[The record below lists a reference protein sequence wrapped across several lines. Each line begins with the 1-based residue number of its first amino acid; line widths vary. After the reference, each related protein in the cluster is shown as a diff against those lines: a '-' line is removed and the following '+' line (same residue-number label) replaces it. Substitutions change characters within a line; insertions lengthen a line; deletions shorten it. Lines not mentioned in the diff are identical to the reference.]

1 MTSTHPVTR
10 RFFAEQLVRLRRAD
24 EQQRWV
30 ASQRAG
36 RIDPNPHQIDAVIF
50 ALQRIPQGGC
60 ILADE
65 VGLGKTIEA
74 GLVIAQR
81 RAEGAGRILL
91 VTPKPLLGQWR
102 HELYTL
108 FGIEVRE
115 VSGGAA
121 PNAFDDTAVYVVG
134 REWAGS
140 EAGSELLRRAPRFD
154 LCVIDE
160 AHEIFA
166 GIYKRFDRHGQFKDA
181 STQAQLAFRVR
192 RAIAGAPVLLLTA
205 TPIQNSLTELW
216 GLVQYIEPTGT
227 LLGDLGTFR
236 AIFCAGDDRT
246 LRDGQDDELRER
258 IGEVCQRTL
267 RRQAQEFMKQPFMQR
282 RAKLFGYTM
291 TPAERELYDDV
302 TKYLLDPKTCAFRG
316 GHRRLLII
324 GFHRRMASSHRALA
338 ASLRNVATRLER
350 QLAGVFGDG
359 DTVDMFAGDLELDD
373 AGETDTDEGPPPEAV
388 RIAAE
393 LERVRDFIGR
403 ADAIGI
409 DSKANQLVHAVRLVR
424 DRFAGTRAE
433 GEGRGSGKLVIF
445 TESLATQEYLRDVL
459 AQTGVVRAD
468 EITLFRG
475 QNEGAR
481 VQEALAR
488 WQAEVGD
495 GLPSHARPSAQIAVR
510 LALVHEFETRSA
522 VFIATEAGAKG
533 LNLQFCDTVV
543 NYDLPWNPQRIE
555 QRIGR
560 CHRYGQRHDVT
571 VINLLA
577 TDNEAERLVF
587 DILSRKLDLF
597 GTVLDASDAILHE
610 PGARSPESLA
620 SVVGA
625 ELEGH
630 LRRIYER
637 ARTLEEITADIQ
649 ALRDRVGDMRDSF
662 EATHA
667 RTAGLIESRFDESV
681 RNAFR
686 TIARDL
692 EGGLESFDRSLE
704 QVVTAYLDA
713 TGVRWHRD
721 LVAGRVRLT
730 IAADPRLPRELAAGL
745 VAIIGDRDATL
756 GDALHLGHPL
766 VHAAVDEAR
775 RSSKAGYFRVRLRRR
790 PPELTGPVRGRL
802 VVVRVEQQGFEPVV
816 ELLPVA
822 VAAPDGA
829 PLSAAQTRALLAAAL
844 DDDELPPLPLD
855 PADVDDAVEAAL
867 FVAIAE
873 LERHERKHFDDVV
886 FRIDRCLDDRRVV
899 WLRRQAE
906 LRESLVGARAR
917 RDAAA
922 GSDAR
927 GRAERAVVDIE
938 RELEA
943 AERAI
948 ERLRERDDADWA
960 VWMQQAHQRRYTAPR
975 IERILDV
982 EFASP

>member
-91 VTPKPLLGQWR
+91 ITPKPLLGQWR

-108 FGIEVRE
+108 FGIDVRE
-115 VSGGAA
+115 ISGPA
-121 PNAFDDTAVYVVG
+121 PALEDSAVYIVG

-140 EAGSELLRRAPRFD
+140 EAGSEALRAAPRFD

-166 GIYKRFDRHGQFKDA
+166 GIYKRFDRHGIAKDA
-181 STQAQLAFRVR
+181 SKQARMAHRVR
-192 RAIAGAPVLLLTA
+192 TAIAGSPVLLLTA

-216 GLVQYIEPTGT
+216 GLVQYVEPTGT

-246 LRDGQDDELRER
+246 LREGQDDELRER
-258 IGEVCQRTL
+258 IGAVCQRTL
-267 RRQAQEFMKQPFMQR
+267 RRQAQEFMKQPFMRR

-291 TPAERELYDDV
+291 TAAERSLYDGV
-302 TKYLLDPKTCAFRG
+302 TAYLLDPKACAFRG

-324 GFHRRMASSHRALA
+324 GFHRRMASSQRALA

-350 QLAGVFGDG
+350 QLAGVFGDD
-359 DTVDMFAGDLELDD
+359 DTVDLFAADLELDD
-373 AGETDTDEGPPPEAV
+373 TADTDTDEGPPPEAA
-388 RIAAE
+388 RIEAE
-393 LERVRDFIGR
+393 LERVRGFIAQ

-409 DSKANQLVHAVRLVR
+409 DSKAQQLVHAVRLVR
-424 DRFAGTRAE
+424 ERFVG
-433 GEGRGSGKLVIF
+433 GEGSGKLVIF
-445 TESLATQEYLRDVL
+445 TESLATQDYLREVL
-459 AQTGVVRAD
+459 AGAGDVSD
-468 EITLFRG
+468 EEITRFRG
-475 QNEGAR
+475 TNEGPR
-481 VQEALAR
+481 MRQALAR
-488 WQAEVGD
+488 WQVEVGD
-495 GLPSHARPSAQIAVR
+495 RLPSHARPSAQVAVR
-510 LALVHEFETRSA
+510 LALMYEFETRSHI
-522 VFIATEAGAKG
+522 FIATEAGAKG

-587 DILSRKLDLF
+587 DILSRKLELF
-597 GTVLDASDAILHE
+597 GTVLDASDVILHE
-610 PGARSPESLA
+610 AGARSPESLA
-620 SVVGA
+620 SIVGA

-630 LRRIYER
+630 LRRIYETS
-637 ARTLEEITADIQ
+637 RTIEERTAQLET
-649 ALRDRVGDMRDSF
+649 LRDDIGEVRETF
-662 EATHA
+662 EATHK

-686 TIARDL
+686 TIERDL
-692 EGGLESFDRSLE
+692 EGGLESFDRALE

-713 TGVRWHRD
+713 VAVVWQRD
-721 LVAGRVRLT
+721 VVGGRVRLT
-730 IAADPRLPRELAAGL
+730 IAPDRQLPKAVAEGL
-745 VAIIGDRDATL
+745 VALIGDRDAEL

-766 VHAAVDEAR
+766 VHGAVDEAR
-775 RSSKAGYFRVRLRRR
+775 RASRDGRFRVRLRRR
-790 PPELTGPVRGRL
+790 PEALSAPVRGRL
-802 VVVRVEQQGFEPVV
+802 VVVRLEQQGFEPVV
-816 ELLPVA
+816 ELLPIA
-822 VAAPDGA
+822 VSESDGA
-829 PLSAAQTRALLAAAL
+829 TLTPAQVEALLGAEL
-844 DDDELPPLPLD
+844 DDAEFAPVVVD
-855 PADVDDAVEAAL
+855 PRDVDDAVEAAL
-867 FVAIAE
+867 FVAVGEI
-873 LERHERKHFDDVV
+873 ERHERKHFDDVV
-886 FRIDRCLDDRRVV
+886 LRIDRCLDDRRVV
-899 WLRRQAE
+899 WVRRRDE
-906 LRESLVGARAR
+906 LREQLVGARAR
-917 RDAAA
+917 REAAA

-927 GRAERAVVDIE
+927 ARAERAVVEIE
-938 RELEA
+938 RDLEL
-943 AERAI
+943 AEQSI
-948 ERLRERDDADWA
+948 ERLRQRDDPDWA

>member
-1 MTSTHPVTR
+1 MPSTHPITR
-10 RFFAEQLVRLRRAD
+10 RWFAEQLVRLRRAD

-50 ALQRIPQGGC
+50 ALQRIPLGGC

-74 GLVIAQR
+74 GLVIAQM

-91 VTPKPLLGQWR
+91 VAPKPLIGQWR
-102 HELYTL
+102 QELFTL
-108 FGIEVRE
+108 FGLDVVE
-115 VSGGAA
+115 VSASTTTLAEPG
-121 PNAFDDTAVYVVG
+121 VYAVG
-134 REWAGS
+134 REWAGG
-140 EAGSELLRRAPRFD
+140 ETGSEMLRAAPRFD

-166 GIYKRFDRHGQFKDA
+166 GIYKRFDRQGMVKDE
-181 STQAQLAFRVR
+181 SSQARLAYRVR
-192 RAIAGAPVLLLTA
+192 RALAGSPVLLLTA

-216 GLVQYIEPTGT
+216 GLVQYVEPTGT

-246 LRDGQDDELRER
+246 LREGQDDELRAR

-267 RRQAQEFMKQPFMQR
+267 RRQAQEFMKQPFMSR

-291 TPAERELYDDV
+291 SPAERSLYDDV
-302 TKYLLDPKTCAFRG
+302 TVYLMDPKTVAFRG

-338 ASLRNVATRLER
+338 ASLRNVATRLEK
-350 QLAGVFGDG
+350 QLAGGFGDG
-359 DTVDMFAGDLELDD
+359 DTVEMFTADLELDD
-373 AGETDTDEGPPPEAV
+373 DEDTDVDEGPPPEAT

-393 LERVRDFIGR
+393 LERVRDFIAR
-403 ADAIGI
+403 ADAIGT
-409 DSKANQLVHAVRLVR
+409 DTKALQLVHAVRLVR
-424 DRFAGTRAE
+424 ERFAAGQ
-433 GEGRGSGKLVIF
+433 GSGKLVIF

-459 AQTGVVRAD
+459 ANSGVVQPHD
-468 EITLFRG
+468 ITLFRG
-475 QNEGAR
+475 TNDGPRAR
-481 VQEALAR
+481 EALER
-488 WQAEVGD
+488 WQVEIGAKQPPHMRASATVGM
-495 GLPSHARPSAQIAVR
+495 R
-510 LALVHEFETRSA
+510 LALVHEFETRSQI
-522 VFIATEAGAKG
+522 FIATEAGAKG

-560 CHRYGQRHDVT
+560 CHRYGQRNDVT

-610 PGARSPESLA
+610 PGSRSPETLA

-630 LRRIYER
+630 LRRIY
-637 ARTLEEITADIQ
+637 A
-649 ALRDRVGDMRDSF
+649 
-662 EATHA
+662 HA
-667 RTAGLIESRFDESV
+667 RTIEEVTAGIEEVREKMGEARESFEMTHQRTAGIIESRFDESV

-686 TIARDL
+686 TIERDL
-692 EGGLESFDRSLE
+692 EGGLETFDRSV
-704 QVVTAYLDA
+704 QRVVTGYLEAIDA
-713 TGVRWHRD
+713 RWQQD
-721 LVAGRVRLT
+721 AIAGRVRLT
-730 IAADPRLPRELAAGL
+730 IAADPRLPGSLAQGL
-745 VAIIGDRDATL
+745 VAIVGNRDAEL

-766 VHAAVDEAR
+766 VHAAVHEAR
-775 RSSKAGYFRVRLRRR
+775 SASSSGRFTVRLRQR
-790 PPELTGPVRGRL
+790 PAGWKAPMRGRL
-802 VVVRVEQQGFEPVV
+802 VVVRLEQHGFEPVV

-822 VAAPDGA
+822 VREPDGA
-829 PLSAAQTRALLAAAL
+829 PLTSEQIEVLLAA
-844 DDDELPPLPLD
+844 ELED
-855 PADVDDAVEAAL
+855 AEVGAIAVEPADVDDAIAVAL
-867 FVAIAE
+867 FDAIADIE
-873 LERHERKHFDDVV
+873 GHERKHFDDMVL
-886 FRIDRCLDDRRVV
+886 RIDRAIDDRKVV
-899 WLRRQAE
+899 AVRRRDD
-906 LRESLVGARAR
+906 LREQLAAARAR
-917 RDAAA
+917 RDGVA

-927 GRAERAVVDIE
+927 GRAERAVVEIE
-938 RELEA
+938 RELDA
-943 AERAI
+943 AEHSI
-948 ERLRERDDADWA
+948 ERLRERDDADWT
-960 VWMQQAHQRRYTAPR
+960 VWMQQAHQRRYAAPR

-982 EFASP
+982 EFAAP

>member
-1 MTSTHPVTR
+1 MASTHPITR
-10 RFFAEQLVRLRRAD
+10 RWHAEQLVRLRRAD

-74 GLVIAQR
+74 GLVIAQM

-91 VTPKPLLGQWR
+91 VAPKPLLGQWR
-102 HELYTL
+102 QELFTL
-108 FGIEVRE
+108 FGLDVIEIT
-115 VSGGAA
+115 GATTTLGE
-121 PNAFDDTAVYVVG
+121 PGVYVVG
-134 REWAGS
+134 REWAGG
-140 EAGSELLRRAPRFD
+140 EAGSEMLRAAPRFD

-166 GIYKRFDRHGQFKDA
+166 GIYKRFDRHGMVKDA
-181 STQAQLAFRVR
+181 STQARLAYRVR
-192 RAIAGAPVLLLTA
+192 RALAGSPVLLLTA

-216 GLVQYIEPTGT
+216 GLVQYVEPTGT

-246 LRDGQDDELRER
+246 LREGQDDELRAR
-258 IGEVCQRTL
+258 IGAVCQRTL
-267 RRQAQEFMKQPFMQR
+267 RRQAQEFMKQPFMSR

-291 TPAERELYDDV
+291 SAAERSLYDDV
-302 TKYLLDPKTCAFRG
+302 TVYLMDPKTVAFRG

-338 ASLRNVATRLER
+338 ASLRNVATRLEK

-359 DTVDMFAGDLELDD
+359 DTVEMFTADLEIDD
-373 AGETDTDEGPPPEAV
+373 TEDTDVDEGPPPEAT

-393 LERVRDFIGR
+393 LERVRDFIAR
-403 ADAIGI
+403 ADAIGT
-409 DSKANQLVHAVRLVR
+409 DTKALQLVHAVRLVR
-424 DRFAGTRAE
+424 ERFAG
-433 GEGRGSGKLVIF
+433 GDGSGKLVIF

-459 AQTGVVRAD
+459 AESGVVQPD

-475 QNEGAR
+475 TNDGPRAR
-481 VQEALAR
+481 EALER
-488 WQAEVGD
+488 WQVEIGAKQ
-495 GLPSHARPSAQIAVR
+495 PPHMRASATVAMR
-510 LALVHEFETRSA
+510 LALVHEFETRSHI
-522 VFIATEAGAKG
+522 FIATEAGAKG

-560 CHRYGQRHDVT
+560 CHRYGQRNDVT
-571 VINLLA
+571 VMNLLA

-610 PGARSPESLA
+610 PGSRAPETLA

-630 LRRIYER
+630 LRRIYAH
-637 ARTLEEITADIQ
+637 ARTIEEVTAGIEQ
-649 ALRDRVGDMRDSF
+649 VRDGIGEAREAF
-662 EATHA
+662 EMTHQ

-686 TIARDL
+686 TIEREL
-692 EGGLESFDRSLE
+692 EGGLETFDRAV
-704 QVVTAYLDA
+704 QRVVTAYLTAIDA
-713 TGVRWHRD
+713 RWQED
-721 LVAGRVRLT
+721 AIAGRVRLT
-730 IAADPRLPRELAAGL
+730 IAADARLPAPLAEGL
-745 VAIIGDRDATL
+745 VALVGDRDAEL

-766 VHAAVDEAR
+766 VHAAVHEAR
-775 RSSKAGYFRVRLRRR
+775 SSSGDGRFTVRLRQR
-790 PPELTGPVRGRL
+790 PVGWKAPMRGRL
-802 VVVRVEQQGFEPVV
+802 VIVRLEQHGFEPVV

-822 VAAPDGA
+822 VCEPQGVPLAAE
-829 PLSAAQTRALLAAAL
+829 QIEALLAAELEDADIGAL
-844 DDDELPPLPLD
+844 AVD
-855 PADVDDAVEAAL
+855 PADVDDAIEIAL
-867 FVAIAE
+867 FDAIADI
-873 LERHERKHFDDVV
+873 ERHERKHFDDMVL
-886 FRIDRCLDDRRVV
+886 RIDRSLDDRKVV
-899 WLRRQAE
+899 AVRRRDD
-906 LRESLVGARAR
+906 LREQLAAARAR
-917 RDAAA
+917 RDGVA

-927 GRAERAVVDIE
+927 GRAERAVAEIE
-938 RELEA
+938 RELDA
-943 AERAI
+943 AEISI

-960 VWMQQAHQRRYTAPR
+960 VWMQQAHQRRYAAPR

-982 EFASP
+982 EFAAP

>member
-102 HELYTL
+102 HELFTL

-115 VSGGAA
+115 ISSAAATPGAA
-121 PNAFDDTAVYVVG
+121 GVFDDTAVYIVG

-140 EAGSELLRRAPRFD
+140 EAGSELLRAAPRFD

-166 GIYKRFDRHGQFKDA
+166 GIYRRFDRHGVVKDT
-181 STQAQLAFRVR
+181 SKQAQLAFRVR
-192 RAIAGAPVLLLTA
+192 RAIAGSPVLLLTA

-216 GLVQYIEPTGT
+216 GLVQYVEPTGS

-246 LRDGQDDELRER
+246 LREGLDDELRAR
-258 IGEVCQRTL
+258 IGAVCQRTL

-291 TPAERELYDDV
+291 TPQERSLYDDV
-302 TKYLLDPKTCAFRG
+302 TAYLLDPRACAFRG

-324 GFHRRMASSHRALA
+324 GFHRRMASSQRALA
-338 ASLRNVATRLER
+338 VSLGNVAVRLER
-350 QLAGVFGDG
+350 QLAGLFGDG
-359 DTVDMFAGDLELDD
+359 DTVDMFAEDLELDD
-373 AGETDTDEGPPPEAV
+373 LAPTDSDEGPPPEAE

-393 LERVRDFIGR
+393 LDAVRDFIAR
-403 ADAIGI
+403 AQAIGV
-409 DSKANQLVHAVRLVR
+409 DSKAQQLVHAVRLVR
-424 DRFAGTRAE
+424 ERFARAE
-433 GEGRGSGKLVIF
+433 GSGKLVIF
-445 TESLATQEYLRDVL
+445 TESLATQDYLREVL
-459 AQTGVVRAD
+459 AGSGIVRDD

-475 QNEGAR
+475 KNDGPR
-481 VQEALAR
+481 VAAALRR
-488 WQAEVGD
+488 WQTEVGD
-495 GLPSHARPSAQIAVR
+495 ALPHHARPSASIAVR
-510 LALVHEFETRSA
+510 QALVHEFATRSA

-560 CHRYGQRHDVT
+560 CHRYGQRNDVT

-597 GTVLDASDAILHE
+597 GTVLDASDVVLHE
-610 PGARSPESLA
+610 PGAQAPETLA

-630 LRRIYER
+630 LRRIYEH
-637 ARTLEEITADIQ
+637 ARNLDELSAEIA
-649 ALRDRVGDMRDSF
+649 ALRDRVGETRDSF
-662 EATHA
+662 EATHK
-667 RTAGLIESRFDESV
+667 RTAGLIEARFDESV
-681 RNAFR
+681 RTAFR
-686 TIARDL
+686 TIERDL
-692 EGGLESFDRSLE
+692 DGGLEAFDRALE
-704 QVVTAYLDA
+704 GVVVAYLDA
-713 TGVRWHRD
+713 LGVTWHRD
-721 LVAGRVRLT
+721 VVNGRVRLT
-730 IAADPRLPRELAAGL
+730 IAADTRLPSALADGT
-745 VAIIGDRDATL
+745 VAILGDRDAEL

-766 VHAAVDEAR
+766 IHAAVEEAR
-775 RSSKAGYFRVRLRRR
+775 RSSGGGRFRVRLRER
-790 PPELTGPVRGRL
+790 PAELHAPLRGRL
-802 VVVRVEQQGFEPVV
+802 VVVRLEQQGFEPVV

-822 VAAPDGA
+822 VTPAGVALAPAQVQAILGAAMI
-829 PLSAAQTRALLAAAL
+829 
-844 DDDELPPLPLD
+844 DDDPGPLAVD
-855 PADVDDAVEAAL
+855 PDDVDDAVEAAL
-867 FVAIAE
+867 FVAIADI
-873 LERHERKHFDDVV
+873 ERHERKHFDDVV
-886 FRIDRCLDDRRVV
+886 LRIDRCIEDRRTV
-899 WLRRQAE
+899 WVRRREE
-906 LRESLVGARAR
+906 LREQLAAARAR
-917 RDAAA
+917 RDAVA

-927 GRAERAVVDIE
+927 GRAERTVVEVE
-938 RELEA
+938 RELED
-943 AERAI
+943 AERSI
-948 ERLRERDDADWA
+948 ERLRQREDDDWA
-960 VWMQQAHQRRYTAPR
+960 TWMQQAHQRRYTAPR
-975 IERILDV
+975 VERILDV

>member
-1 MTSTHPVTR
+1 MTTTHPVTR
-10 RFFAEQLVRLRRAD
+10 RYFAEQLVRLRRAD

-74 GLVIAQR
+74 GLVMAQR

-102 HELYTL
+102 QELYTL

-115 VSGGAA
+115 ISGATAA
-121 PNAFDDTAVYVVG
+121 LDDTAVYIVG

-140 EAGSELLRRAPRFD
+140 EAGSALLRAAARFD

-166 GIYKRFDRHGQFKDA
+166 GIYKRFDGHGALKDT
-181 STQAQLAFRVR
+181 STQARMAYRVR
-192 RAIAGAPVLLLTA
+192 QAIAGSPVLLLTA

-216 GLVQYIEPTGT
+216 GLVQYVEPTGS

-236 AIFCAGDDRT
+236 AIFCEGDDRT
-246 LRDGQDDELRER
+246 LREGQDGELRSR

-267 RRQAQEFMKQPFMQR
+267 RRQAQEFMKQPFTQR

-291 TPAERELYDDV
+291 TPAERGLYDDV
-302 TKYLLDPKTCAFRG
+302 TAYLMDPRACAFRG

-350 QLAGVFGDG
+350 QLAGVMGDG
-359 DTVDMFAGDLELDD
+359 DTVDVFAGDLELDD
-373 AGETDTDEGPPPEAV
+373 VEATEVDEGPPPETE
-388 RIAAE
+388 RITAE
-393 LERVRDFIGR
+393 LARVRDFILR
-403 ADAIGI
+403 ADAIGV
-409 DSKANQLVHAVRLVR
+409 DSKATQLIHAVRLVR
-424 DRFAGTRAE
+424 ERFAAGD
-433 GEGRGSGKLVIF
+433 GSGKLVIF
-445 TESLATQEYLRDVL
+445 TESLATQDYLGEIL
-459 AQTGVVRAD
+459 AGSGVVEGD
-468 EITLFRG
+468 EITCFRG
-475 QNEGAR
+475 TNVGPR
-481 VQEALAR
+481 VDAAVER
-488 WQAEVGD
+488 WQAEIGD
-495 GLPSHARPSAQIAVR
+495 SLPKHTRPSAQIAVR
-510 LALVHEFETRSA
+510 MALMHEFETRTA
-522 VFIATEAGAKG
+522 VFISTEAGAKG

-560 CHRYGQRHDVT
+560 CHRYGQRNDVT

-597 GTVLDASDAILHE
+597 GTVLDASDVVLHE
-610 PGARSPESLA
+610 VGTAKPETLA

-630 LRRIYER
+630 LRRIYAE
-637 ARTLEEITADIQ
+637 ARTLDEISAEINAVRERIGTA
-649 ALRDRVGDMRDSF
+649 RDDF

-667 RTAGLIESRFDESV
+667 RTAGIIESRFDESV

-686 TIARDL
+686 TIERDL
-692 EGGLESFDRSLE
+692 EGGLATFDRALE

-713 TGVRWHRD
+713 SGVPWQRD
-721 LVAGRVRLT
+721 TIEGRVRLT
-730 IAADPRLPRELAAGL
+730 LAADPRLPTELRTGA
-745 VAIIGDRDATL
+745 VVIIGDRDPEL
-756 GDALHLGHPL
+756 GDALHLGHAL
-766 VHAAVDEAR
+766 IHAAVDESR
-775 RSSKAGYFRVRLRRR
+775 RASSDGRFTVRLRQR
-790 PPELTGPVRGRL
+790 PDGLPAGVRGRL
-802 VVVRVEQQGFEPVV
+802 VVVRLEQQGFEPVV

-822 VAAPDGA
+822 VRDPDGA
-829 PLSAAQTRALLAAAL
+829 AMDRAQVDALLGAVL
-844 DDDELPPLPLD
+844 DDAEIGPLAVDDIDL
-855 PADVDDAVEAAL
+855 DDAVEAAL
-867 FVAIAE
+867 FAAIAD
-873 LERHERKHFDDVV
+873 LEAHERRHFEDVV
-886 FRIDRCLDDRRVV
+886 LRIDRCIEDRRVV
-899 WLRRQAE
+899 WMRKRDA
-906 LRESLVGARAR
+906 LREQLGGDRAR

-927 GRAERAVVDIE
+927 TRAERAVAE
-938 RELEA
+938 S
-943 AERAI
+943 ERALETAEHAV
-948 ERLRERDDADWA
+948 ERLRQRDDADWSA
-960 VWMQQAHQRRYTAPR
+960 WMQQAHQRRYTAPR

-982 EFASP
+982 EFAAP